1 MRRLLYV
8 PIIHMSAD
16 LGSVAPVAV
25 RKGQAIFGEEFWEE
39 HRETI
44 EGFWK
49 ALRAFSKGVKAEGLK
64 IYQDGMLAHGEAGR
78 KIVEEAVEK
87 GSQNFRI
94 VLDLMEGGAKLM
106 LTEDYQLAKKERD
119 LLVCLSKSSG
129 LWRRIWAYIKY
140 KFIKGRLLKKRDRF
154 IAARIDKTL
163 GEGEVG
169 ILFVGASHDVCSKL
183 PEDVEVIAVKD
194 PERILG
200 YQKGILRAAISGK
213 RSIED
218 LKQLSD
224 YLKAPIEVSLDLCA

>member
-16 LGSVAPVAV
+16 LGSIAPVAL
-25 RKGQAIFGEEFWEE
+25 RKGQAIFGEELWEQ
-39 HRETI
+39 HRKTI
-44 EGFWK
+44 EGFWE
-49 ALRAFSKGVKAEGLK
+49 ALRAFFKGVKAEGLK
-64 IYQDGMLAHGEAGR
+64 IYQDGMLAQGEAGR

-87 GSQNFRI
+87 GSQNFSI
-94 VLDLMEGGAKLM
+94 VLDLMEGGAELI
-106 LTEDYQLAKKERD
+106 LTEDYQLARKERD
-119 LLVCLSKSSG
+119 LLVCLSKGKG

-140 KFIKGRLLKKRDRF
+140 KFIKGPLLKRRDRF

-163 GEGEVG
+163 GEGEMG
-169 ILFVGASHDVCSKL
+169 TLFLGASHDVCSKL
-183 PEDVEVIAVKD
+183 PDDIEVIAIKE

-200 YQKGILRAAISGK
+200 YQKGVLRAAISGK

-224 YLKAPIEVSLDLCA
+224 YLKAPIEVSPDLNA